1 MTAEYHHIKARIE
14 SGVGVLTLN
23 RPKQYNAM
31 TPEMMSEVMTLLDAW
46 TSDDRVR
53 VLLIDAEGR
62 GFSAGGD
69 LDFLDTLTKMT
80 PNQIRSEVYTYFA
93 TGIKKIKTF
102 PKPTVAAVN
111 GAAVGAG
118 FEIAL
123 ACDFRIVSAKAMFQ
137 EAWINLGLIT
147 PLGGMYLLPRLVGL
161 SLANEMLM
169 MGRKVFGVEAGEV
182 GLANKVVEPEELA
195 AVAMDWAKRL
205 ADGPPL
211 GLQSMKEGIRRGME
225 MSLAD
230 EWEHSVYVQSILLNS
245 DDFAEGVKAVRE
257 QRKPVFQG
265 K

>member
-1 MTAEYHHIKARIE
+1 
-14 SGVGVLTLN
+14 
-23 RPKQYNAM
+23 
-31 TPEMMSEVMTLLDAW
+31 
-46 TSDDRVR
+46 
-53 VLLIDAEGR
+53 
-62 GFSAGGD
+62 
-69 LDFLDTLTKMT
+69 
-80 PNQIRSEVYTYFA
+80 
-93 TGIKKIKTF
+93 
-102 PKPTVAAVN
+102 
-111 GAAVGAG
+111 
-118 FEIAL
+118 
-123 ACDFRIVSAKAMFQ
+123 
-137 EAWINLGLIT
+137 
-147 PLGGMYLLPRLVGL
+147 MYLLPRLVGL